1 MEALEAILTR
11 RCVRS
16 FAPTRIP
23 SEDLVEKIAEAGT
36 FAPSGMGRQA
46 GLIVI
51 KLYNREYRDRFAA
64 LNAQIMGS
72 KDDPFYAAPLL
83 LIVFADRRQATYVYD
98 GALIMGNMMIAAH
111 ALGLGS
117 CWVHRAREIF
127 SSEEGKKFMQDNGIE
142 DFYESIGFLA
152 LGYLAGEPRQAAPRK
167 AGFIR
172 EVR

>member
-36 FAPSGMGRQA
+36 FAPSGMGHQA
-46 GLIVI
+46 GLIV

-142 DFYESIGFLA
+142 DFYEGIGFLA

>member
-11 RCVRS
+11 RCVRN

-23 SEDLVEKIAEAGT
+23 SEELLEKVAEAGT

-46 GLIVI
+46 GLIV
-51 KLYNREYRDRFAA
+51 KLYNREYRDRFAV

-72 KDDPFYAAPLL
+72 EDDPFYGAPLL
-83 LIVFADRRQATYVYD
+83 LIVFADRRQATYIYD
-98 GALIMGNMMIAAH
+98 GTLIMGNMMLAAH

-127 SSEEGKKFMQDNGIE
+127 ASDEGKKFMQDNGIE
-142 DFYESIGFLA
+142 DFYEGIGFLA

>member
-11 RCVRS
+11 RCVRN

-23 SEDLVEKIAEAGT
+23 SEELLEKVAEAGT

-46 GLIVI
+46 GLIV
-51 KLYNREYRDRFAA
+51 KLYNREYRDRFA
-64 LNAQIMGS
+64 
-72 KDDPFYAAPLL
+72 FYGAPLL
-83 LIVFADRRQATYVYD
+83 FIVFADKRQATYLYD
-98 GALIMGNMMIAAH
+98 GALVMGNMMLAAH
-111 ALGLGS
+111 ALGLGT

-127 SSEEGKKFMQDNGIE
+127 ASDEGKKFMQDNGIE
-142 DFYESIGFLA
+142 DFYEGIGFLA